1 MFISFP
7 QYHLPLNCC
16 PTCELLHSHKCSYS
30 DPGSHSAIAGCFVS
44 ASSSPCFLFLSVPQM
59 KAAEWPGLGWQKLD
73 VEAMNWIS
81 PGRCRQSRGPGAD
94 SLCSPALQKG
104 LLELL
109 KQLSLYFPSSLV
121 CCLGWFEQ
129 GIKSLSCGQPQR
141 SKHAYGGKRIYQY
154 WMSFRDL
161 GPLLYCWGRMT
172 GGGWARRGGNRKKTA
187 GVGVGWDTRWRDW

>member
-16 PTCELLHSHKCSYS
+16 PTCELWHSHKCSYR

-44 ASSSPCFLFLSVPQM
+44 ASSSQCFLSVPQM
-59 KAAEWPGLGWQKLD
+59 KAAEWPELGWQKLD

-81 PGRCRQSRGPGAD
+81 PGRCQQSRGPGAD
-94 SLCSPALQKG
+94 SLCSPVLQKG

-109 KQLSLYFPSSLV
+109 KQLSLYIPSSLV

-141 SKHAYGGKRIYQY
+141 SKHAHEGKRIYQY
-154 WMSFRDL
+154 WMYFCDL
-161 GPLLYCWGRMT
+161 GPIVRSSLVLLGKNDRRRMGQKRRKEGRKQQ
-172 GGGWARRGGNRKKTA
+172 G
-187 GVGVGWDTRWRDW
+187 